1 MKLTVVGCT
10 GSMSGPYSPA
20 SCYLV
25 QGRGVDPET
34 GLDRVYNVVFD
45 LGPGSFG
52 QLWRYVDPRKIDA
65 VVFSHLHADHMGDV
79 ISLHVHRRW
88 HPQGNL
94 GPVLLAGPTRLLDR
108 VRGIDGADE
117 SESYETEFTP
127 LILAD
132 GVAFNVGPLQITP
145 FAAWHTVEAFGFRV
159 EGPSEGDAAHIV
171 SLAYTGDTDY
181 CQRMVEMAEGVEL
194 LLSEAGFTAADKVR
208 GIHLTGERAAQLA
221 AAAGAQSMVLTH
233 IQPWTDSEVVLR
245 EARLAWD
252 GAISVAY
259 AGATYTV

>member
-25 QGRGVDPET
+25 QGRGIDPET

-65 VVFSHLHADHMGDV
+65 VIFSHLHADHMGDV

-94 GPVLLAGPTRLLDR
+94 GQVTLGGPSNLLDR

-117 SESYETEFTP
+117 SEDYAAEFAP
-127 LILAD
+127 LILED
-132 GVAFNVGPLQITP
+132 GVSFNVGPLKITP
-145 FAAWHTVEAFGFRV
+145 YAAWHTVESYGFRV
-159 EGPSEGDAAHIV
+159 EGPSEGDAAKCVTI
-171 SLAYTGDTDY
+171 AYTGDTDY
-181 CQRMVEMAEGVEL
+181 CERMVEMAEGVEL
-194 LLSEAGFTAADKVR
+194 LLSEAGFTAADEVR

-221 AAAGAQSMVLTH
+221 KTAQAKSMVLTH
-233 IQPWTDSEVVLR
+233 IQAWTDSEVVLR

>member
-25 QGRGVDPET
+25 QGRGFDPDLGCE
-34 GLDRVYNVVFD
+34 RMFNVVFD

-65 VVFSHLHADHMGDV
+65 VVFSHLHADHMADV
-79 ISLHVHRRW
+79 ISLHVYRRW
-88 HPQGNL
+88 HPEGCL
-94 GPVLLAGPTRLLDR
+94 GPILLGGPTDLMSR
-108 VRGIDGADE
+108 VRGVDGAGE
-117 SESYETEFTP
+117 EETYATEFAP
-127 LILAD
+127 LLLED
-132 GVAFNVGPLQITP
+132 QVPFQVGPLKITP
-145 FAAWHTVEAFGFRV
+145 YTGWHTVEAYGFRV
-159 EGPSEGDAAHIV
+159 EGPSEGDVSKTV

-181 CQRMVEMAEGVEL
+181 CDSMVYMASGVDL
-194 LLSEAGFTAADKVR
+194 LLSEAGFTAADKIR

-221 AAAGAQSMVLTH
+221 SDAGAQSLVLTH
-233 IQPWTDSEVVLR
+233 IQAWTDPEVVLR
-245 EARLAWD
+245 EARQTWD

-259 AGATYTV
+259 SGATYTV